1 MPRNYRDCLDARHGR
16 STRLS
21 QWYSSSCTRWTSS
34 RRTGWRCRS
43 AACDGCKRRATR
55 CPSRYSTQALAS
67 TTKCCTRYTLRRLCL
82 AHVFSSSSVSQSSP
96 SPLPFCVDGPTRAG
110 LVERR
115 VWDHRERGRPV
126 EAPDDI
132 RQSMQPH
139 RGHPD
144 RGRDLHHYHFL
155 PSRWARESERP
166 QLGSLRAHSR
176 VIGALKHSCARMS
189 VEFHLF

>member
-1 MPRNYRDCLDARHGR
+1 MRRPQAESNAVSITVFDTSIGIHDEMLYKVHLTPTLSRARFFLFF
-16 STRLS
+16 RLS
-21 QWYSSSCTRWTSS
+21 
-34 RRTGWRCRS
+34 
-43 AACDGCKRRATR
+43 
-55 CPSRYSTQALAS
+55 
-67 TTKCCTRYTLRRLCL
+67 
-82 AHVFSSSSVSQSSP
+82 VFPLSP
-96 SPLPFCVDGPTRAG
+96 PLCVDGLTRAG

-115 VWDHRERGRPV
+115 VWDHRKRGRPV

-132 RQSMQPH
+132 CPSMQAH
-139 RGHPD
+139 RGRPD
-144 RGRDLHHYHFL
+144 QARDLHHYHFL